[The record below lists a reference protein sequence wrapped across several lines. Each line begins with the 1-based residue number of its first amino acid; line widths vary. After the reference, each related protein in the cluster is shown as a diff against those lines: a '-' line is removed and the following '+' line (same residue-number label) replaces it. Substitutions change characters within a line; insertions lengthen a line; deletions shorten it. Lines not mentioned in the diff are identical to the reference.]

1 MDLCVPVVNK
11 PVDNEKEKRVSDIIK
26 SLEME
31 HIQTKGRILP
41 TLTKKNVKINKVIS
55 SLGSG
60 IDTNKEDFFGKR
72 MS

>member
-11 PVDNEKEKRVSDIIK
+11 PVDNEKEKRISDIIK

-31 HIQTKGRILP
+31 HIQTKGRISP
-41 TLTKKNVKINKVIS
+41 ALTKKNVKIKKVIS

-60 IDTNKEDFFGKR
+60 IDTNKEELF
-72 MS
+72 